1 MINISVAILT
11 KNSSEHRREI
21 LNSQNEFDEI
31 DILDNGSTD
40 NTVDIAKSFSNVKV
54 YREKFGTG

>member
-1 MINISVAILT
+1 MSVAILT
-11 KNSSEHRREI
+11 KNSSKHSREI

-40 NTVDIAKSFSNVKV
+40 NTVDKAKSFSNVKV